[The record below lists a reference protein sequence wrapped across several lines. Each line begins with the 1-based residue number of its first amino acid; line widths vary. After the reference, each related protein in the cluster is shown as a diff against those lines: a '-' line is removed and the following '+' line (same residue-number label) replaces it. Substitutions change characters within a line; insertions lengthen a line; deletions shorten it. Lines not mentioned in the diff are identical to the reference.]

1 MQYTERHV
9 KKAQKKEDAWLVLMN
24 SILKSCQTSQLRY
37 LTVQDEFKKLHEVFM
52 PKFNEFFYTKNMLCL
67 FITYIVL
74 QKKDQVLCSSLN
86 YANKLRMISTKLQN
100 HSNESVVLNRLP
112 YHQKKGMRMKL
123 IIAKNELILLLNKK
137 ENSPILTTEIVI
149 PPKNHHQ
156 FNSIEIIK
164 NLAWPV
170 IKPNIPKMPIL
181 SCRMVFDPL
190 YLKQTFMFIA
200 AQNRSAKVTQKRW

>member
-1 MQYTERHV
+1 
-9 KKAQKKEDAWLVLMN
+9 
-24 SILKSCQTSQLRY
+24 
-37 LTVQDEFKKLHEVFM
+37 M

-156 FNSIEIIK
+156 FNLFGLNSPPLAAK
-164 NLAWPV
+164 NINFV
-170 IKPNIPKMPIL
+170 HGT
-181 SCRMVFDPL
+181 
-190 YLKQTFMFIA
+190 KQIYT
-200 AQNRSAKVTQKRW
+200 